1 MNIQIYKNNIIQS
14 TITRIMKSRI
24 GTETTNLWL
33 ANETAKQIDL
43 FNAQPEDI
51 KLNIEKLIERCI
63 IKRSDKNRA
72 CYEYIS

>member
-1 MNIQIYKNNIIQS
+1 
-14 TITRIMKSRI
+14 MKSRI
-24 GTETTNLWL
+24 GIETTHLWL

-51 KLNIEKLIERCI
+51 KLNIEKLIGRFI

-72 CYEYIS
+72 CYE